1 MLLRAHL
8 ERESDEVA
16 PILQPDLKFV
26 LSKTPILLEEM
37 IKVGVV
43 CVCVCVWGGHLQLLP
58 LLRLLQLQTLAGDD
72 QGGAMLEHLPHR
84 CWQHLMHAC

>member
-43 CVCVCVWGGHLQLLP
+43 CVCVCL
-58 LLRLLQLQTLAGDD
+58 
-72 QGGAMLEHLPHR
+72 GGAFAAVAAAAAAAAANTGR
-84 CWQHLMHAC
+84 R